1 MYVLSYQSFIGYGL
15 IVCIFKYSPITGK
28 KTRNVAVIAPIK

>member
-28 KTRNVAVIAPIK
+28 IARNVAVIAPIK